1 MTAGLRSFLGRHRRL
16 GRAARRGVRL
26 IYWTVTLQLAT
37 RLRARTQSETVEDE
51 SYTRWVDIYD
61 TIDDGDLRALA
72 RASSRLGRK
81 PVISVVMP
89 VYETPERLLREAI
102 ESVLHQAYDRW
113 ELCIADDSSTSPHV
127 KEVLDEYALAD
138 SRLKVIRL
146 PEQSGIAKASN
157 AALEQATGEFVALL
171 DHDDLLRP
179 HALLMVASA
188 INDHPEAVFVYS
200 DEDKVNDQGERFVPH
215 FKPDWNPALLL
226 SQNYLC
232 HLSVF
237 RRDRALAV
245 GGFRTGFDGSQDW
258 DLFLRLTRGL
268 DPISIVH
275 IPHVLYHWRAAEG
288 STAKSGGAKPYALEA
303 GTRAVAD
310 HLEAVGAEAEVSTV
324 GTAVLR
330 VLYAVPTPVPAVDV
344 IVPTACTHDHLQR
357 LVEGILGETDYAN
370 LRLNLVVNETL
381 HDDRAGAGSPGASAR
396 GFAAERD
403 RVCRS
408 AVQLLVGQQL
418 RHRPHRRRCHL
429 PPERRRCRDP
439 PRVARRTWSAICS
452 RTALARWA
460 PMLYYPDDTIQHGGV
475 ILGVGG
481 VAGHYHHLLPRG
493 EPGYFGRA
501 WCNQDLSC
509 VTAGCMLLRREAF
522 ADVGGFDEALA
533 IAFNDVDLCIRLR
546 QRGWRIV
553 WTPSAELY
561 HFESTS
567 VGRHDSPARA
577 AAIQPRSR
585 PSPSTGGSGRF

>member
-1 MTAGLRSFLGRHRRL
+1 MRASWLQVRADLESTGRELADARRELDELRAEAAGLVRERDEARKEVGELEIDLAATKSELFERTHDAAVLGDRLSVIEVSTTWRMTSGLRSFLGRHRRL

-37 RLRARTQSETVEDE
+37 RLRARTQSEPVEDE
-51 SYTRWVDIYD
+51 GYSRWVDIYD
-61 TIDDGDLRALA
+61 TFDDGDLRALA
-72 RASSRLGRK
+72 RSSSRLGRK

-102 ESVLHQAYDRW
+102 DSVLHQAYDRW

-200 DEDKVNDQGERFVPH
+200 DEDKVDDRGERFVPN

-258 DLFLRLTRGL
+258 DLFLRLTQGL

-303 GTRAVAD
+303 GARAVAD

-324 GTAVLR
+324 GTAVQR
-330 VLYAVPTPVPAVDV
+330 VLYAGADP
-344 IVPTACTHDHLQR
+344 
-357 LVEGILGETDYAN
+357 
-370 LRLNLVVNETL
+370 
-381 HDDRAGAGSPGASAR
+381 GAGSR
-396 GFAAERD
+396 RD
-403 RVCRS
+403 RADRLH
-408 AVQLLVGQQL
+408 A
-418 RHRPHRRRCHL
+418 RPPAAARRRH
-429 PPERRRCRDP
+429 
-439 PRVARRTWSAICS
+439 PR
-452 RTALARWA
+452 
-460 PMLYYPDDTIQHGGV
+460 
-475 ILGVGG
+475 
-481 VAGHYHHLLPRG
+481 
-493 EPGYFGRA
+493 
-501 WCNQDLSC
+501 
-509 VTAGCMLLRREAF
+509 
-522 ADVGGFDEALA
+522 
-533 IAFNDVDLCIRLR
+533 
-546 QRGWRIV
+546 
-553 WTPSAELY
+553 
-561 HFESTS
+561 
-567 VGRHDSPARA
+567 
-577 AAIQPRSR
+577 
-585 PSPSTGGSGRF
+585 